1 VSRPPRTARNP
12 GGASSSGAPDLSA
25 VVVDDRHATLEAA
38 LLDAQRNG
46 FVGPAP
52 IGGQLEHAGALAQ
65 LIGPFSGRFLD
76 LGTGAGIP
84 GLVLAIAWP
93 ECEAVLLD
101 AHKRRCRALDA
112 TVDALLLRPRVEV
125 RAGRAEMLAREPA
138 LRSAFG
144 LVVARA
150 FGLPA
155 VTAECAVGFLERGG
169 RLIVSEPPPE
179 QGSDHTSRWD
189 RSGLRMLGLEG
200 PTILHGE
207 GANAAEFRLTTHVDD
222 RWPRRDGMP
231 AKRPLW

>member
-1 VSRPPRTARNP
+1 
-12 GGASSSGAPDLSA
+12 
-25 VVVDDRHATLEAA
+25 VVDDRHATLEAS
-38 LLDAQRNG
+38 LLDAQRKG
-46 FVGPAP
+46 FLGPAP
-52 IGGQLEHAGALAQ
+52 IAGQLEHAGALAR

-101 AHKRRCRALDA
+101 AHKRRCRHLDA
-112 TVDALLLRPRVEV
+112 TVDALVLRPRVEV
-125 RAGRAEMLAREPA
+125 RAGRAETLAREPA

-144 LVVARA
+144 LVVARS

-155 VTAECAVGFLERGG
+155 VTAECAAGFLERGG

-179 QGSDHTSRWD
+179 QRSEHTSRWD
-189 RSGLRMLGLEG
+189 RTGLATLGLEG
-200 PTILHGE
+200 PTMLQGE
-207 GANAAEFRLTTHVDD
+207 GANAAEFRLTSDVDE